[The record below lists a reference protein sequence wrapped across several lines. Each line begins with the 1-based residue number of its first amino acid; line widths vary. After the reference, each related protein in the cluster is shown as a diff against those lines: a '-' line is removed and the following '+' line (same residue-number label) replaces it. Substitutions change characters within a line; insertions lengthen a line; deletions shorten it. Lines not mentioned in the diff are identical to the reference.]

1 MKKALAVLVAL
12 ALVAVGAGVAIGNHS
27 GPKPGTLSASYS
39 FDTSRGMP
47 VEGTVSYVVVR
58 RRPGGRVLRAELAGD
73 LHTRAVTTPLRAGRY
88 RLSAYQR
95 LCVANCDNLDAASHG
110 CGRDLRV
117 GPGARV
123 RARIHVRFTAANLED
138 QPRCQISVR

>member
-47 VEGTVSYVVVR
+47 VEGTVDRKSVV
-58 RRPGGRVLRAELAGD
+58 
-73 LHTRAVTTPLRAGRY
+73 
-88 RLSAYQR
+88 
-95 LCVANCDNLDAASHG
+95 
-110 CGRDLRV
+110 
-117 GPGARV
+117 
-123 RARIHVRFTAANLED
+123 
-138 QPRCQISVR
+138 